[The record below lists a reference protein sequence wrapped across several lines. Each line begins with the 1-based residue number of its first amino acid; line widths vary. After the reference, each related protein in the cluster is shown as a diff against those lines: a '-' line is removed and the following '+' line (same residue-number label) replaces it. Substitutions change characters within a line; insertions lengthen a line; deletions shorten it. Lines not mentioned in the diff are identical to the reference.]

1 MTQFKFSA
9 GPWNIHEGA
18 DGFGPMVRTSIAFAE
33 KVKKLKELKFDAIQ
47 FHDDDVVPDIDSK
60 TPQQRLTKAREIKT
74 ILSDHGLVAEFVAPR
89 LWECPQSIDGA
100 LTSNS
105 ETDRKYCIDRGKS
118 TIDIA
123 NELGCDLIGFWFAR
137 EGTVCPES
145 KNPVEGWKRLLDG
158 LNQLLAYDKHVRFF
172 IEPKPNEPIDRSFC
186 PTMGHAM
193 ALASQTIDPSRV
205 GGLMESA
212 HAILAGLDPAHEI
225 AIALAFGKLFGVHLN
240 DQNGLKFD
248 QDKTFGAEN
257 IRQSFN
263 QVKLLVENNFGAK
276 GEYIGLDVKAMRT
289 QKQHLCYS
297 HLANSI
303 EIVKILEEKVRM
315 FDYQL
320 QKQFVEERDY
330 EGLEIY
336 VFKLLTGNL

>member
-18 DGFGPMVRTSIAFAE
+18 DSFGPVVRSTISLAE
-33 KVKKLKELKFDAIQ
+33 KIKKLKQLGFDAIQ
-47 FHDDDVVPDIDSK
+47 FHDDDVVANIDEKSH
-60 TPQQRLTKAREIKT
+60 TRRMADTKEVKKV
-74 ILSDHGLVAEFVAPR
+74 LSDNGLEAEFVAPR

-100 LTSNS
+100 LSSNS
-105 ETDRKYCIDRGKS
+105 ETDRKYCIDRGKGA
-118 TIDIA
+118 IDIA
-123 NELGCDLIGFWFAR
+123 NELGAGLIGFWFAR

-158 LNQLLAYDKHVRFF
+158 LNQLLAYDKKARFF

-225 AIALAFGKLFGVHLN
+225 ATAIAFGKLFGVHLN

-257 IRQSFN
+257 LRQSFN
-263 QVKLLVENNFGAK
+263 QVKLLVENNFGSN
-276 GEYIGLDVKAMRT
+276 GEFIGLDVKAMRT
-289 QKQHLCYS
+289 QKQDRCYQHLE
-297 HLANSI
+297 NSMK
-303 EIVKILEEKVRM
+303 IVKILEEKALR
-315 FDYQL
+315 FDYKL
-320 QKQFVEERDY
+320 QKQFVDTRDY
-330 EGLEIY
+330 ESLEMY
-336 VFKLLTGNL
+336 VIELLTGII